1 MFVDYRLMP
10 SHPFPAGQDDCYDA
24 LRWTSGNA
32 TQLGIDPARIA
43 VMGDSA
49 GGALAASI
57 SQLTQDRAELDICAQ
72 VLIYPATDA
81 ECKTASACEFKDT
94 PIFTSASNSAMWR
107 VYLHKHAAGELPPY
121 ASPIQRADMS
131 GLPRAYIETAEFDP
145 LHNEGAASA
154 KRLADAGVD
163 VTLNETRGT
172 VHGFDAV
179 VPSAAG
185 NDAIQRRIEF
195 LEKCFAPTGQADA
208 IA

>member
-1 MFVDYRLMP
+1 
-10 SHPFPAGQDDCYDA
+10 
-24 LRWTSGNA
+24 
-32 TQLGIDPARIA
+32 
-43 VMGDSA
+43 
-49 GGALAASI
+49 LA
-57 SQLTQDRAELDICAQ
+57 
-72 VLIYPATDA
+72 
-81 ECKTASACEFKDT
+81 
-94 PIFTSASNSAMWR
+94 
-107 VYLHKHAAGELPPY
+107 
-121 ASPIQRADMS
+121 

-145 LHNEGAASA
+145 LRDESVASA

-185 NDAIQRRIEF
+185 NDAIHRRIEF